1 MKRLGFVVRT
11 MIGVTNRVPIRM
23 QHVLTVL
30 KEVVV
35 CRDSLLCP
43 RPVHIQE
50 ATFVQHTVRLGV
62 ARESQY
68 HRLHLWNPET
78 RESRPTR
85 DKFKR
90 ISNKRCP
97 QAIHKALFF
106 ISHRRQACNSYSAP
120 IILPQSVSGSN
131 GSCSKMNKRQSS
143 RKRQTGDGEGI
154 RGKDEP
160 EIDIDI

>member
-35 CRDSLLCP
+35 CCDSLLCP
-43 RPVHIQE
+43 RPVHIQD
-50 ATFVQHTVRLGV
+50 ATFVQLTVRLGV

-85 DKFKR
+85 TN
-90 ISNKRCP
+90 SSES
-97 QAIHKALFF
+97 AIKDALKQFTKPCF
-106 ISHRRQACNSYSAP
+106 SSP
-120 IILPQSVSGSN
+120 IGARHATHIQRP
-131 GSCSKMNKRQSS
+131 
-143 RKRQTGDGEGI
+143 
-154 RGKDEP
+154 
-160 EIDIDI
+160 

>member
-43 RPVHIQE
+43 RPVHIQDAKD
-50 ATFVQHTVRLGV
+50 ATFVQHTVRLGM

-68 HRLHLWNPET
+68 HRLHLRNPET

-85 DKFKR
+85 TN
-90 ISNKRCP
+90 SSES
-97 QAIHKALFF
+97 AIKDTLKQFTKPCF
-106 ISHRRQACNSYSAP
+106 SSP
-120 IILPQSVSGSN
+120 IGARHSTHIQRP
-131 GSCSKMNKRQSS
+131 
-143 RKRQTGDGEGI
+143 
-154 RGKDEP
+154 
-160 EIDIDI
+160 